1 MAIIRANK
9 NKNYTVMSNVH
20 LKDTNLS
27 LKAKGILSMILSLPD
42 DWNYSIE
49 GLKSICRENE
59 TAIKSALNE
68 LKEFGYL
75 VVTKLP
81 PSKKNGGKFEYV
93 YNIYE
98 VPQDAE
104 NQDIENQDI
113 ENQDIENQG
122 VENLPIENHP
132 LYKILNKPNT
142 KELNT
147 KELNTKEKRKK
158 EERKRGYDEI
168 LSEIEPKDL
177 RDLYLEYIK
186 MRKLIKSPMTDR
198 ALAMLISRVDKIEP
212 DNIERKKQMLETAI
226 MNNWKNVYPIK
237 DEEKAEEKEPK
248 RYGGT
253 YL

>member
-113 ENQDIENQG
+113 ENQG

-158 EERKRGYDEI
+158 EERTRGYDEI